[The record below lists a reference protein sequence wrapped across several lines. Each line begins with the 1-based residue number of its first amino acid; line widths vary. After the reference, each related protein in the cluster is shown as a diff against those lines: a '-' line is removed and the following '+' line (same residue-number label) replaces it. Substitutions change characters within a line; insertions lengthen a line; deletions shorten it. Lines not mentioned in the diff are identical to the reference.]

1 MSSVLPGAE
10 SPPRGDKFEG
20 RFSGMNK
27 CAYCGGPLGLM
38 PYRKL
43 KLRFCRLACKKAY
56 EHRRKDQVRR
66 QFAFQGALARGGT

>member
-1 MSSVLPGAE
+1 
-10 SPPRGDKFEG
+10 
-20 RFSGMNK
+20 MNK
-27 CAYCGGPLGLM
+27 CAYCGGSLGLM

-56 EHRRKDQVRR
+56 EHQRKDQVRR